1 MALGRTVGSTSEQD
15 KIISPLNSKFT
26 VALCEIYT
34 IKITTITS
42 YILVTDITDRQ
53 TATMD
58 YLILHC
64 AIIGEGVTSLIFH
77 STQELSWQPFSVA

>member
-1 MALGRTVGSTSEQD
+1 VALGRTVGSTNEQD
-15 KIISPLNSKFT
+15 KIISSLNST
-26 VALCEIYT
+26 VALCVIST
-34 IKITTITS
+34 IETTTITS
-42 YILVTDITDRQ
+42 YILVTDFTDRQ

-77 STQELSWQPFSVA
+77 I